1 MQTEENVPD
10 AGQREIMTPA
20 DFRAEIE
27 AGRYGLTSAF
37 AQGYAQALYDA
48 GKIEMDG
55 LSQYVG
61 AAAGAE
67 LRRNLANPCSCIAD
81 DLDMAAFEISVENVA
96 VSDMLSALSE
106 ALKHGDLAAFER
118 EWLGGKQDA
127 PAAAETAD
135 GNRATAL
142 EQ

>member
-1 MQTEENVPD
+1 MQTEENGPD
-10 AGQREIMTPA
+10 AGQRRIMTPA
-20 DFRAEIE
+20 DFRAGIE
-27 AGRYGLTSAF
+27 AGTSGLTSAF

-55 LSQYVG
+55 LTQYVG

-67 LRRNLANPCSCIAD
+67 LRRNLANPCSCVAD
-81 DLDMAAFEISVENVA
+81 SLDMAAFEISVENVA

-118 EWLGGKQDA
+118 EWLCVKQDA
-127 PAAAETAD
+127 PAADDTAD
-135 GNRATAL
+135 DNSAPRR